1 MAKGFGATVTY
12 RESFKIVVRRW
23 ICAVVVCGLVPHVVH
38 AQSTSPKSFYKKDY
52 AIAPGA
58 EGRDEVP
65 PPQDAPQRKGK
76 GSSREG
82 GGTQGSQGATTSVV
96 KKRQIVVSVYVNSA
110 DKEHLAKVLEEVYAL
125 NDGKTVFVTSINH
138 IGDYRTITP
147 EIESELLQR
156 KIPLYAVT
164 EPPCNA
170 QVTVSPAWIIQ
181 TKKGVHIAEGVI
193 PIHSYFDEFGEFNPK
208 QRNESVQTPSVEGF

>member
-1 MAKGFGATVTY
+1 MTY
-12 RESFKIVVRRW
+12 RDTAKIVLRRW
-23 ICAVVVCGLVPHVVH
+23 ICAVVVCGLFPHVVH

-58 EGRDEVP
+58 EGRDEVTA
-65 PPQDAPQRKGK
+65 PQDAPQRKPA
-76 GSSREG
+76 GSSRESG
-82 GGTQGSQGATTSVV
+82 GAQGSTASVA
-96 KKRQIVVSVYVNSA
+96 KKRQIVISVYVNSA

-125 NDGKTVFVTSINH
+125 NDGKTAFVTSLNH
-138 IGDYRTITP
+138 IGDYRNITP
-147 EIESELLQR
+147 EMESELLQR
-156 KIPLYAVT
+156 KIPLYAVI
-164 EPPCNA
+164 EAPYNA

-193 PIHSYFDEFGEFNPK
+193 PIHSYFDEFGEYNPK